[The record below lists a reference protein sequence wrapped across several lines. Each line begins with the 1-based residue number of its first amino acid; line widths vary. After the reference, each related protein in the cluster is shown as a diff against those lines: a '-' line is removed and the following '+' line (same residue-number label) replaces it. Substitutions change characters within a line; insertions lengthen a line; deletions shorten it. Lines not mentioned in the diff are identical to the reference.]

1 MKSFPRK
8 YTPKDLRNRSDSYK
22 ISANNGEEKKN
33 SIFSPN
39 ILSNSKKLSYQDFF
53 QIYLKDFFNHKLLI
67 EDKSNKET
75 KTSYEQLFV
84 IF

>member
-1 MKSFPRK
+1 MKSFPKK
-8 YTPKDLRNRSDSYK
+8 YKPKDLRNRSDSYK
-22 ISANNGEEKKN
+22 KENNREEKEN

>member
-1 MKSFPRK
+1 MKSFPKK
-8 YTPKDLRNRSDSYK
+8 YKPKDLRNRSDSYK
-22 ISANNGEEKKN
+22 KENNREEKEN
-33 SIFSPN
+33 SIFFPN

>member
-1 MKSFPRK
+1 MKSFPKK
-8 YTPKDLRNRSDSYK
+8 YKPKDLRNRSDSYK
-22 ISANNGEEKKN
+22 KENNREEKEN

-39 ILSNSKKLSYQDFF
+39 ILSNSKKLSYQNFF